1 MFHVITPLARFE
13 NVPKLIAILKLQ
25 NIQWHVITDDDN
37 KKLLDFDGE
46 PWIHHSVCPNHSV
59 EFWARSNNSINWFL
73 ETQYIVDDDY
83 YCVLNDDDGYEHNFF
98 QKLQTEIEKHN
109 PTDLIITSMKRG
121 FQIPDNLPPVKQHPI
136 NTLVAAP
143 ENMVVCGVGVE
154 QFFIKGK
161 LLKQHRLPL
170 TAYGDGELI
179 VELVKQYKTLYLP
192 HLFVLFNYLE
202 PGRWDDKPVQQQPF
216 ITPKQV
222 FKTNKKLSSTKK
234 MPLRLQNYLKNK

>member
-13 NVPKLIAILKLQ
+13 NIHPLIAILKPH

-37 KKLLDFDGE
+37 KTPLYFDE
-46 PWIHHSVCPNHSV
+46 PWIHHYVCPNESIG
-59 EFWARSNNSINWFL
+59 FWARSNNSINWFL
-73 ETQYIVDDDY
+73 ETQPIVDEDY
-83 YCVLNDDDGYEHNFF
+83 YGVLNDDDGYENNFF
-98 QKLQTEIEKHN
+98 QKLQTEIEENK

-121 FQIPDNLPPVKQHPI
+121 FHIPDNLPPVKQHPTT
-136 NTLVAAP
+136 TLIATP

-170 TAYGDGELI
+170 TPYGDGELI
-179 VELVKQYKTLYLP
+179 VELVKQYETLYLP

-202 PGRWDDKPVQQQPF
+202 PGRWDKKPVELLPPPCQT
-216 ITPKQV
+216 IKKNLKTKQ
-222 FKTNKKLSSTKK
+222 KK
-234 MPLRLQNYLKNK
+234 MPQRLQNYLKKKK